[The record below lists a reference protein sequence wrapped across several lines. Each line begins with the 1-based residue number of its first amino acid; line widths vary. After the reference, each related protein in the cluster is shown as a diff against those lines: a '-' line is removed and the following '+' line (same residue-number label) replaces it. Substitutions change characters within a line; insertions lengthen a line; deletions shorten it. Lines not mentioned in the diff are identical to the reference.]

1 MYVSFLLEEY
11 YFFPQEQNSF
21 AMNQLMRNHR
31 QQSNNKC
38 LKDKDWDHVCWAKV
52 NKKEP
57 WIFRCQETHSYF
69 ITSLIITLLK
79 RKIKI

>member
-38 LKDKDWDHVCWAKV
+38 LKDKDWDHVC
-52 NKKEP
+52 
-57 WIFRCQETHSYF
+57 
-69 ITSLIITLLK
+69 
-79 RKIKI
+79 